1 MPVDDLHK
9 APRVRGPPFE
19 KGNGGRKSGS
29 KNRTTLVAQALLR
42 GEEVELVRKAIELAK
57 AGDIQMLKFLLD
69 RILPRDRP
77 LQLNFP
83 VMEHVSDA
91 PDVLA
96 AVTEA
101 VSAGQ
106 IAPSESSAL
115 ATLVGT
121 YARVTDVAELQERI
135 ELLERKLREL

>member
-1 MPVDDLHK
+1 
-9 APRVRGPPFE
+9 
-19 KGNGGRKSGS
+19 
-29 KNRTTLVAQALLR
+29 VAQALLR

-77 LQLNFP
+77 LQLNLP
-83 VMEHVSDA
+83 VMENASDA

-101 VSAGQ
+101 VGAGQ
-106 IAPSESSAL
+106 IAPSEASAL

-121 YARVTDVAELQERI
+121 YAR
-135 ELLERKLREL
+135 

>member
-1 MPVDDLHK
+1 
-9 APRVRGPPFE
+9 
-19 KGNGGRKSGS
+19 
-29 KNRTTLVAQALLR
+29 VAQALLR

-83 VMEHVSDA
+83 VMEHASDA

-96 AVTEA
+96 AVIEA
-101 VSAGQ
+101 VGAGQ
-106 IAPSESSAL
+106 IAPSEASAL

-121 YARVTDVAELQERI
+121 YARVTDVAELQERM